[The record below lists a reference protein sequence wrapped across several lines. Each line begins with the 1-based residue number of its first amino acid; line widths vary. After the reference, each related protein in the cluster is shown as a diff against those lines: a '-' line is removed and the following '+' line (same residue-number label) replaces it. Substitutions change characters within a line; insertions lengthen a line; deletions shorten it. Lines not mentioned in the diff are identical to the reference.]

1 MNPATPAPMPLR
13 LGAFS
18 RFTPCSPMPLAQ
30 LAAAVRHL
38 ARPSRPTP
46 QKHPQ
51 RQAKRPLRDTARR
64 FGLSV
69 GLGLGLALCP
79 LAQASSLSN
88 AGDGGPGLSFQFC
101 AGGKPQSAQQQ
112 DRVLQF
118 AAAIRQALQASGEDV
133 ALIGRSGMDLSRFGL
148 RYSHAGVL
156 LRSEGEVPWSVRQLY
171 YDCEMGKPRL
181 FDQGLAGF
189 LMSAE
194 APDLAFVSVV
204 LLPRE
209 QARALREA
217 ALDHARVSRL
227 LAAAYSANAY
237 PFSTRYQNCTQW
249 VAELLAAAWGPLAD
263 GPQLRERAQ
272 SWLQHTGYAPQ
283 PVAIDSHLTKLV
295 GSLLP
300 LVHLDD
306 HPADVQLGMAFQFS
320 LPDSIE
326 HFVRQRAPEAR
337 RIEFCHDDKHIVVRE
352 GWQPMGEHCT
362 PAPGDRVLPL

>member
-51 RQAKRPLRDTARR
+51 RQAKHPLRDTARR
-64 FGLSV
+64 FGLSA

-88 AGDGGPGLSFQFC
+88 AGDGGPSLSFQFC

-156 LRSEGEVPWSVRQLY
+156 LRSEGEVP
-171 YDCEMGKPRL
+171 
-181 FDQGLAGF
+181 
-189 LMSAE
+189 
-194 APDLAFVSVV
+194 
-204 LLPRE
+204 
-209 QARALREA
+209 
-217 ALDHARVSRL
+217 
-227 LAAAYSANAY
+227 
-237 PFSTRYQNCTQW
+237 
-249 VAELLAAAWGPLAD
+249 
-263 GPQLRERAQ
+263 
-272 SWLQHTGYAPQ
+272 
-283 PVAIDSHLTKLV
+283 
-295 GSLLP
+295 
-300 LVHLDD
+300 
-306 HPADVQLGMAFQFS
+306 
-320 LPDSIE
+320 
-326 HFVRQRAPEAR
+326 
-337 RIEFCHDDKHIVVRE
+337 
-352 GWQPMGEHCT
+352 
-362 PAPGDRVLPL
+362 